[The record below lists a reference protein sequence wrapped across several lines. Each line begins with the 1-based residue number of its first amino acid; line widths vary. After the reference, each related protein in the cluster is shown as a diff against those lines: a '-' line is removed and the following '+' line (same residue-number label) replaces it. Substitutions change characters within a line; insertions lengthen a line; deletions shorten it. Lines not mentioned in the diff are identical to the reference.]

1 MVCEG
6 KNDPLPEELD
16 RALPNDGKLL
26 NPFTDPEDNM
36 LVLPLPVLLL
46 PLKPKPRSED
56 GAGDL
61 GAKREA
67 FHCEGLVDILLS
79 YRRLF
84 PDEKR
89 GSTQGIVK
97 TTGGIVLLGFG
108 GLLH

>member
-1 MVCEG
+1 MAKELAAELELVCEG
-6 KNDPLPEELD
+6 KNDPVPELD

-26 NPFTDPEDNM
+26 NPFTDPFTEDIM

-46 PLKPKPRSED
+46 PLKPKLRSED

-79 YRRLF
+79 YRRSRWKKVGVHR
-84 PDEKR
+84 E
-89 GSTQGIVK
+89 
-97 TTGGIVLLGFG
+97 
-108 GLLH
+108 

>member
-67 FHCEGLVDILLS
+67 FHCEGLVDILLLSS
-79 YRRLF
+79 YVSR
-84 PDEKR
+84 
-89 GSTQGIVK
+89 
-97 TTGGIVLLGFG
+97 
-108 GLLH
+108 